1 MYKMFFPN
9 KNIKTDSSDICSW
22 SQYHS
27 IEPMM
32 WVRKNEFFAIRVRAE
47 TRNNSNITKP
57 QLAILCNLSKN
68 LLNILMFGNR
78 R

>member
-1 MYKMFFPN
+1 MVTIPFNRVNDVGK
-9 KNIKTDSSDICSW
+9 
-22 SQYHS
+22 
-27 IEPMM
+27 
-32 WVRKNEFFAIRVRAE
+32 KNEFFAIRVRAE